1 MDDLDVLL
9 NELTTKPQTTLVP
22 IVSAIPE
29 EKITDDNMNQY
40 IIDKMKK
47 LIDGGL
53 YTVES
58 LKEMIL
64 ASGEARNIESYA
76 ELYKGVVGAVDTLT
90 KINLQNKKERAAKEM
105 KQMEIKAKLENPDV
119 KNTNILVAT
128 REDIFNKFIEKNK
141 KTIDIEP
148 ENAKYEK

>member
-9 NELTTKPQTTLVP
+9 NELATKPQTTLVP
-22 IVSAIPE
+22 IVSAQPE

-64 ASGEARNIESYA
+64 ALFS
-76 ELYKGVVGAVDTLT
+76 K
-90 KINLQNKKERAAKEM
+90 
-105 KQMEIKAKLENPDV
+105 
-119 KNTNILVAT
+119 
-128 REDIFNKFIEKNK
+128 
-141 KTIDIEP
+141 
-148 ENAKYEK
+148 